1 MDLRPLLNKLDEK
14 TQSGKEFYVIAID
27 GKAGSGK
34 TTIANELST
43 MLDASIIH
51 MDDFFLLPELRTK
64 ERLEEAGGNVH
75 YERFIEEV
83 VKPLKKN
90 SLKDGFS
97 YRIFDCS
104 KLDYN
109 GLNYVKPS
117 KFYIV
122 EGSYSCHS
130 KFLDYADLRVFIDV
144 DERTQMQRII
154 NRNGEEKAK
163 QFKERW
169 IPMEE
174 KYFTAMQIKQ
184 KADVVIFNC

>member
-1 MDLRPLLNKLDEK
+1 MVL
-14 TQSGKEFYVIAID
+14 
-27 GKAGSGK
+27 
-34 TTIANELST
+34 
-43 MLDASIIH
+43 
-51 MDDFFLLPELRTK
+51 
-64 ERLEEAGGNVH
+64 
-75 YERFIEEV
+75 
-83 VKPLKKN
+83 
-90 SLKDGFS
+90 
-97 YRIFDCS
+97 
-104 KLDYN
+104 
-109 GLNYVKPS
+109 
-117 KFYIV
+117 V